1 MDRPYT
7 SGAESSRLAWA
18 WRISLMFFVLAGLT
32 GVLYRFIL
40 ANGYDTGLE
49 LTNIRHAHSH
59 VMYFGWATPALF
71 TLIGRHLLR
80 RRGEAKPRSL
90 QWILAGSFAAAL
102 SAWPL
107 FMAFGYTTVQIG
119 SARMPIAVVSSTLN
133 MVAWYA
139 FVVFYARRTRGLRR
153 DRVLQLWDIAI
164 IFLMLATFGAGG
176 LALLKPFGIEDPAF
190 ASALT
195 HVFLDFF
202 SEGWFVLGV
211 LGLAAAEL
219 NSPGTSHRRWSIY
232 LLCAGL
238 PMTFA
243 LGMPSMLVP
252 PLLKIFAGIGG
263 VLVGAGLL
271 GVIWEIHRETRRG
284 GIEWL
289 WYIPLGFLAVKA
301 LGQFAVSALPVIDW
315 SSMHGLRVLYLHT
328 MLLGFVTLGL
338 VAASS
343 RVWVPRSRLAVPAM
357 YGGVV
362 LVMVTLVMLTPLLP
376 SPWSPYKI
384 AAWFSLLPVISAA
397 WLAVGRPAPDEPERT
412 ASEMHGVRTAPEV
425 VPAEET

>member
-1 MDRPYT
+1 
-7 SGAESSRLAWA
+7 
-18 WRISLMFFVLAGLT
+18 MFFVLAGLT

-40 ANGYDTGLE
+40 ANGFDTGLE

-71 TLIGRHLLR
+71 TLIGRHVLR
-80 RRGEAKPRSL
+80 QRGEPTPRSL

-107 FMAFGYTTVQIG
+107 FMAFGYTPVQIG
-119 SARMPIAVVSSTLN
+119 SARMPIAVISSTLN

-139 FVVFYARRTRGLRR
+139 FVVFYVRRTRGRER
-153 DRVLQLWDIAI
+153 DRPLQLWDVALT
-164 IFLMLATFGAGG
+164 FLVLATLGAGG
-176 LALLKPFGIEDPAF
+176 LALLKPLGIEDPAF

-219 NSPGTSHRRWSIY
+219 NPPGMSHRRWTIY
-232 LLCAGL
+232 LLSAGL

-243 LGMPSMLVP
+243 LGMPSVLVP

-271 GVIWEIHRETRRG
+271 GVLWEIHRETRPG
-284 GIEWL
+284 QIGWL

-301 LGQFAVSALPVIDW
+301 LGQLAVSALPAIDW

-338 VAASS
+338 VAASR
-343 RVWVPRSRLAVPAM
+343 RVWIPRSRLAVPAM
-357 YGGVV
+357 FGGVL
-362 LVMVTLVMLTPLLP
+362 LVMLSLVMLTPLLP

-384 AAWFSLLPVISAA
+384 AAWLSVLPVIGAA
-397 WLAVGRPAPDEPERT
+397 WLWMGRPAAGEISRSAPDRRE
-412 ASEMHGVRTAPEV
+412 VRSAPEV
-425 VPAEET
+425 VQVENT